1 MTASPTFSRRRA
13 FLALALAACLTA
25 LVAVVAPGAADSA
38 PLTVTV
44 LGQTAETPPAS
55 CPGKIV
61 NNVEITPC
69 RVEGHVTGF
78 QSIADGIARPY
89 EAPYD
94 GKIVAW
100 SITLAKPSTTETAT
114 TTNEVGFFDEFPG
127 EPSEARIGIL
137 KPVEGT
143 NPPQYTLVR
152 QSPLEVLNNY
162 FGSTPVFALKHPL
175 TVLQGQVVALPVPTW
190 ATMFA
195 FTAPS
200 ENTGPGSRLPDHCSS
215 KDAIQN

>member
-1 MTASPTFSRRRA
+1 MDASPTLSRRRA

-25 LVAVVAPGAADSA
+25 LFVIVAPGAADSA

-78 QSIADGIARPY
+78 QAIADGIARPY

-94 GKIVAW
+94 GKVVAW
-100 SITLAKPSTTETAT
+100 SITLARPSTKETAT
-114 TTNEVGFFDEFPG
+114 TTDEVGFFNEYLG
-127 EPSEARIGIL
+127 EPSEARIAIL
-137 KPVEGT
+137 KPIEET

-152 QSPLEVLNNY
+152 QSPLQVLNPY
-162 FGSTPVFALKHPL
+162 FGTTPVFALKHPL
-175 TVLQGQVVALPVPTW
+175 SILQV
-190 ATMFA
+190 
-195 FTAPS
+195 
-200 ENTGPGSRLPDHCSS
+200 
-215 KDAIQN
+215 